1 MDRLSGLDA
10 SFLYLETPE
19 QLLHVC
25 GVIVLDP
32 STMPDGYSFATM
44 KALINSRV
52 GDVAEFTRKLRK
64 VPLKLDHPIWVKD
77 QHFDIDR
84 HVHRLAL
91 PQPGGYAEL
100 VELCGHLAGQPLDRS
115 RPLWEMWVI
124 EGYEGDKIAVFS
136 KMHHAT
142 VDGVSGSNLISH
154 LCSLEA
160 DQPPLAL
167 GGKGTFGRDPRE
179 LELLGRA
186 VLTTFTRP
194 LTAARL
200 MAPSVELLTKTVG
213 RAREGT
219 AMAAPFSAPRTS
231 FNGTIT
237 GHRAIALA
245 DMSLED
251 IKAIKKATGTTVND
265 VVLAVSG
272 GALRSY
278 LDARGELPSSSL
290 LATVPVSVRE
300 ESKRS
305 QGANKVSALFAKLGT
320 DVEDPLERLQDL
332 SEANRNAKDHHS
344 AISADSLQDWAE
356 FAAPRTFG
364 LAVRAYAGLRLAE
377 KHPVVH
383 NLVISNVPGP
393 PVPLYFGGARIEAL
407 YPLGPVFHGSGVNIT
422 VMSNDGQVHVGIIAC
437 KESMPDVDDLVQR
450 FPQELAA
457 LKAAVSA
464 SDNVTSIRSA
474 PSTREPAAK
483 APAKKAPPKRAAPKA
498 EAKQAAP
505 AKAAVKQAATKKTT
519 ARKAAPKKAATRKS
533 SAKKTATKKAP
544 AKKAPAKKA
553 SVSS

>member
-25 GVIVLDP
+25 GLIVLDP
-32 STMPDGYSFATM
+32 STMPDGYSFNKM
-44 KALINSRV
+44 RDLIESRV
-52 GDVAEFTRKLRK
+52 GDVTEFTRKLRK

-91 PQPGGYAEL
+91 PQPGGYDEL
-100 VELCGHLAGQPLDRS
+100 VELAGHLAGQPLDRS

-124 EGYEGDKIAVFS
+124 EGYEDGKIAVFS

-154 LCSLEA
+154 LCSLEP

-167 GGKGTFGRDPRE
+167 GGKGEFGRDPRE

-186 VLTTFTRP
+186 VVANLTKPITAFKL
-194 LTAARL
+194 LT
-200 MAPSVELLTKTVG
+200 PSVELLTKTIG

-237 GHRAIALA
+237 GHRSIAFA

-278 LDARGELPSSSL
+278 LDSRGELPSSSL
-290 LATVPVSVRE
+290 LATVPVSVRS

-305 QGANKVSALFAKLGT
+305 EGANKVSALFAKLGT
-320 DVEDPLERLQDL
+320 DIEDPLERLEEL
-332 SEANRNAKDHHS
+332 SAANRHAKEHHS

-393 PVPLYFGGARIEAL
+393 PVPLYFGGARVDAL
-407 YPLGPVFHGSGVNIT
+407 YPLGPVFHGAGLNIT
-422 VMSNDGQVHVGIIAC
+422 VMSNYGNVHVGLIAC
-437 KESMPDVDDLVQR
+437 RESMPEVNDLVQR
-450 FPQELAA
+450 FPEELAA
-457 LKAAVSA
+457 LKAAVEA
-464 SDNVTSIRSA
+464 ADNVTPIR
-474 PSTREPAAK
+474 K
-483 APAKKAPPKRAAPKA
+483 APAKKAAPQKAAPQKA
-498 EAKQAAP
+498 P
-505 AKAAVKQAATKKTT
+505 TKKT
-519 ARKAAPKKAATRKS
+519 A
-533 SAKKTATKKAP
+533 

-553 SVSS
+553 AAKKAPARKSPAKKTSSR